1 MMYHLKTTTYLLC
14 ALLCLSFMQVQAQ
27 TLHAI
32 IVTEDGA
39 PGANKD
45 KVLMQ
50 REVANIARLTG
61 MTARTY
67 VFGRHQ
73 RGLAS
78 QINNLRPSSNDVIL
92 FYYSGHGAN
101 SGNSWPV
108 YTNDGDGYRVKQTK
122 IREMLKPKR
131 ARLKITL
138 FDCCN
143 GGRTRVPYRPIATAK
158 PPLVHVYNLLFKK
171 FSGEI
176 MACASKDG
184 NLAYGD
190 NDSGSYFTLG
200 LMDGFTKVTLG
211 RNAWRDLAGKS
222 IASTNQLCAQVGKM
236 AQTPKFDINVKYI
249 GRRLSNNRVVDT
261 QDAPDKIIIGSKKEY
276 NFHNLYQIVTKFK
289 KDPKYRYITV
299 QKLKAWNNMSGTR
312 VRNGQEISLIKTY
325 SKNIG
330 D

>member
-1 MMYHLKTTTYLLC
+1 MMYNIRTTTYLLC
-14 ALLCLSFMQVQAQ
+14 AFLLMSFMQTQAQ
-27 TLHAI
+27 TFHAF

-39 PGANKD
+39 PGSNKD

-78 QINNLRPSSNDVIL
+78 QIRALRASSSDVIL

-101 SGNSWPV
+101 SGNGWPI
-108 YTNDGDGYRVKQTK
+108 YENNGDGYRVRQTK
-122 IREMLKPKR
+122 IRELLKAKS

-143 GGRTRVPYRPIATAK
+143 GGRTRVPYRPVAKAK
-158 PPLVHVYNLLFKK
+158 PPLAHVYNLLFKK
-171 FSGEI
+171 FSGEV
-176 MACASKDG
+176 MACASASNK
-184 NLAYGD
+184 LAYGD

-200 LMDGFTKVTLG
+200 VMDAFTKISLG
-211 RNAWRDLAGKS
+211 RNAWRDLADKS
-222 IASTNQLCAQVGKM
+222 ITSTNQLCVQAGQNR
-236 AQTPKFDINVKYI
+236 QTPKFYLNVKYTGPGNGQGGGI
-249 GRRLSNNRVVDT
+249 RPT
-261 QDAPDKIIIGSKKEY
+261 AAPDLIIIGQNGH
-276 NFHNLYQIVTKFK
+276 NFNNLYQIVTQFRN
-289 KDPKYRYITV
+289 DPRHRGITV
-299 QKLKAWNNMSGTR
+299 QKLKAWNKISSVE
-312 VRNGQEISLIKTY
+312 VRNGQQIRLVRPFTKE
-325 SKNIG
+325 IG